1 MMRALDSSTR
11 RFARIER
18 KLMRLQHRSGQILAL
33 ARVNPQADRLHW
45 MRSDVVKRADKLSR
59 IFIRGGFTL
68 HAQQCQ
74 RYRQRATMNVITG
87 DQMRC
92 YVDDTS

>member
-1 MMRALDSSTR
+1 MRRLNVTTR

-18 KLMRLQHRSGQILAL
+18 KLMRLQHRSSQITAL
-33 ARVNPQADRLHW
+33 ARVNPEADRLHW

-59 IFIRGGFTL
+59 IFVHAGFTL

-74 RYRQRATMNVITG
+74 RYRQRAIMNVIT
-87 DQMRC
+87 DHQIRH
-92 YVDDTS
+92 YDAARR